1 MSTPVEIV
9 IRTIDQNTV
18 QTAKGI
24 QKEMDAMKKSL
35 QDAGVSQSAYNR
47 ALAES
52 DKAQQKNKISM
63 TDLNSAVQL
72 AERGLQMLKQGYDAT
87 IGATLEY
94 ANQVR
99 SLSQISGE
107 SAEDTSRFIQ
117 VLDDYKIGTENVT
130 TATRA
135 LTSQGLAP
143 TIDTL
148 AQLSDQY
155 LKLSSTEEKNAF
167 VIKNL
172 GRSGL
177 QWVEVLNKGS
187 EAIKKQGD
195 AVAKG
200 LILNQKQLDQARKLE
215 IAQDTLGESWQQLS
229 MTIGNAL
236 IPAVTEATDEFNNTA
251 RAMEIMQEQGIG
263 WGAALDNVIMNTDM
277 YTDALKQANDE
288 TNAQRDAM
296 LQNTEAMQANEET
309 LKAQEAAV
317 KAADEYNRQFASTVM
332 NLASEMGS
340 YRDKQAAVV
349 QEYRNG
355 SITADE
361 YNAKMGE
368 LGEEHKSVI
377 NGMILDLLQVRLAA
391 DGAFDDADLNT
402 YLTAAEKLGIITKQ
416 DKDAAL
422 ELYESV
428 GELESGLDEAA
439 DPMLHVGKR
448 AEDADKAFGGMARAA
463 AELGEGLRK
472 DAASGASAL
481 TAALNQIPT
490 QIDVFVN
497 IHTRGNMPTFAS
509 AGGAGAAQNT
519 AEIRDSG
526 GPGLAG
532 SVYMIGSGAQPEAFI
547 PNTNGTFVPN
557 IDKALGTRD
566 DTAIIAAIERNKID
580 ERRLARSIVTAMAQA
595 GM

>member
-155 LKLSSTEEKNAF
+155 LSLSSTEERNEF
-167 VIKNL
+167 VLKNL

-187 EAIKKQGD
+187 DAIKKQGD

-317 KAADEYNRQFASTVM
+317 KAAD
-332 NLASEMGS
+332 
-340 YRDKQAAVV
+340 
-349 QEYRNG
+349 
-355 SITADE
+355 
-361 YNAKMGE
+361 
-368 LGEEHKSVI
+368 
-377 NGMILDLLQVRLAA
+377 
-391 DGAFDDADLNT
+391 
-402 YLTAAEKLGIITKQ
+402 
-416 DKDAAL
+416 
-422 ELYESV
+422 
-428 GELESGLDEAA
+428 
-439 DPMLHVGKR
+439 
-448 AEDADKAFGGMARAA
+448 
-463 AELGEGLRK
+463 
-472 DAASGASAL
+472 
-481 TAALNQIPT
+481 
-490 QIDVFVN
+490 
-497 IHTRGNMPTFAS
+497 
-509 AGGAGAAQNT
+509 
-519 AEIRDSG
+519 
-526 GPGLAG
+526 
-532 SVYMIGSGAQPEAFI
+532 
-547 PNTNGTFVPN
+547 
-557 IDKALGTRD
+557 
-566 DTAIIAAIERNKID
+566 
-580 ERRLARSIVTAMAQA
+580 
-595 GM
+595 